1 MFLRLLVRLL
11 FTVAVGVN
19 NRASDTKRKPFFVR
33 DLDSSIKSEVCQLL
47 NKRSVL
53 NRDFRGLAAKM
64 TFENSEIKLFE
75 QCDNPTDALL
85 QEWGT
90 RREATVENLIKI
102 LEKMKRDD
110 VVDILKEA
118 QALVSTKRT

>member
-1 MFLRLLVRLL
+1 M
-11 FTVAVGVN
+11 
-19 NRASDTKRKPFFVR
+19 
-33 DLDSSIKSEVCQLL
+33 CQLL
-47 NKRSVL
+47 NKKSVL
-53 NRDFRGLAAKM
+53 KRDFRGLAAKM
-64 TFENSEIKLFE
+64 KFENSEIELFE

-90 RREATVENLIKI
+90 GKEATVENLIKL

>member
-1 MFLRLLVRLL
+1 MKAACTLL

-19 NRASDTKRKPFFVR
+19 DRASDNNRKPFFVR
-33 DLDSSIKSEVCQLL
+33 DLDSSLKSKVCQLL
-47 NKRSVL
+47 NKKSVL
-53 NRDFRGLAAKM
+53 KRDFRGLAAKM
-64 TFENSEIKLFE
+64 KFENSEIELFE

-90 RREATVENLIKI
+90 GREATVENLIKL

-118 QALVSTKRT
+118 NMFSCE

>member
-1 MFLRLLVRLL
+1 ML
-11 FTVAVGVN
+11 FTVAPEVKDK
-19 NRASDTKRKPFFVR
+19 ASDTNKKPFFVR
-33 DLDSSIKSEVCQLL
+33 DLDSSLKSKVCQLL
-47 NKRSVL
+47 NKKSVL
-53 NRDFRGLAAKM
+53 KRDFRGLAVKM
-64 TFENSEIKLFE
+64 KIENSEIELFE

-90 RREATVENLIKI
+90 GREATVENLIKL

-118 QALVSTKRT
+118 

>member
-1 MFLRLLVRLL
+1 M
-11 FTVAVGVN
+11 
-19 NRASDTKRKPFFVR
+19 K
-33 DLDSSIKSEVCQLL
+33 
-47 NKRSVL
+47 
-53 NRDFRGLAAKM
+53 
-64 TFENSEIKLFE
+64 FENNEIELFE

-90 RREATVENLIKI
+90 GEEATVENLIKR